1 MAVGSAGAGWQAMTI
16 RLREDQSSVV
26 DETRAALGRVQS
38 VLVRAPCR
46 FGKTVV
52 ASFMAQRSVAMRR
65 KVIFACHRDAIL
77 NQISKTLERFSVKH
91 GFIASGRGSNPFALA
106 QVASADTLR
115 NRLHELKDCKLLIVD
130 EGHLWHSRTRKLI
143 IDAAKEAG
151 AKVVILTATP
161 IRLDGKPLSDIAD
174 EMVLGPTE
182 AELIERG
189 SLARYRVFAPVSADL
204 TGLHSRMGDYV
215 TAEVADRLDK
225 PSIVGDA
232 PATWKQYANG
242 LRTVVYA
249 INRAHGKHVLE
260 AYLAAGVKAAY
271 IDGDTPKS
279 EQFRIANALADGEI
293 HVLVSVELLTTGYDL
308 GSLVGR
314 DVTIQ
319 CVQLLRPTKS
329 LQLAIQMMMRCM
341 TAWDGESI
349 ILDHVNMILNRD
361 GTLNHGFPDD
371 DRVWSLEGSAIQ
383 RQEGVTAFTTW
394 LCESCFASVKSSK
407 PVCPYCSKDH
417 VVKVREITAEEGELQ
432 EIKRQQAVAKEQKRR
447 EVQAARDL
455 TSIASVALERN
466 YSAGWVAQRM
476 KAIGL
481 KAASFSEIHHAMH
494 DARQRKAA

>member
-1 MAVGSAGAGWQAMTI
+1 MTI
-16 RLREDQSSVV
+16 QLREDQSAVV
-26 DETRAALGRVQS
+26 DETREALGRVQS

-77 NQISKTLERFSVKH
+77 NQISKTLERFNVKH
-91 GFIASGRGSNPFALA
+91 GFIASGRGSNPFAFA

-260 AYLAAGVKAAY
+260 AYLVAGIKAAY
-271 IDGDTPKS
+271 IDGDTPKA
-279 EQFRIANALADGEI
+279 EQFRIANALADGKI

-371 DRVWSLEGSAIQ
+371 DRVWSLEGSAMQ

-394 LCESCFASVKSSK
+394 LCESCLASVKSSK

-417 VVKVREITAEEGELQ
+417 VVKAREITAEEGELQ

-447 EVQAARDL
+447 EVQSARDL

-494 DARQRKAA
+494 DARQRKAT